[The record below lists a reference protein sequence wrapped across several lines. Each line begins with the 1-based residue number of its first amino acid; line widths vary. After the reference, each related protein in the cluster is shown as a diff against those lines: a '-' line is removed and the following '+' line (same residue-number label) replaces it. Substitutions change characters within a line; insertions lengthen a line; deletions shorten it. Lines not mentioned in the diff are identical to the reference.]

1 MLHLRDYPIA
11 KQLTWLNLVV
21 TTVALLLS
29 SSALLVYDVISSR
42 HALVR
47 NVSIEAQIIGSNTVS
62 ALLFDYPESAEDTL
76 SALRASRN
84 IVYAGIYTP
93 DGRPLA
99 EYWRDGTGKT
109 PPLPRNAIPQ
119 TESHFFTRDEVAVL
133 HPIVHEGKP
142 IGVLYL
148 RSDSRLLEN
157 RLKRYAQTIIAV
169 LLLSLAAA
177 TFFAWRSQRAV
188 SQPLVRLAETA
199 RVVSR
204 EKNYSLRAKASP
216 GHDEVNVVIEAFNEM
231 LTQIQRRDS
240 DLQQAHDGL
249 ELRVKDRTGE
259 LKRAEADLRALSRR
273 LLYTQDEERR
283 RIAGE
288 LHEGA
293 GQILAALSLKL
304 SIIHVGTAKLS
315 LALMREVEACVRMV
329 EKIVADLRTTAYLLH
344 PPLLEEAGLDSAIRW
359 FVEGFSERSKIPIRM
374 DISRSLGRLP
384 REVEIAIFRILQES
398 LTNIHRHSGSRDAII
413 RIARELHEVSL
424 EVKDHGRGMPKRG
437 AGREPEVGL
446 QGMQERA
453 RQLGGSLEIRSGNE
467 GTSVIAVLPLA
478 GEEAA

>member
-11 KQLTWLNLVV
+11 KQLTWLNLLV

-29 SSALLVYDVISSR
+29 CSAFLVYDVMSSR
-42 HALVR
+42 NTLVR
-47 NVSIEAQIIGSNTVS
+47 NVSMLAQIIGSNTVS

-84 IVYAGIYTP
+84 ILYAGIYTP

-99 EYWRDGTGKT
+99 EYWRDGKGKT
-109 PPLPRNAIPQ
+109 PRLPPTTVPQ
-119 TESHFFTRDEVAVL
+119 TESHFFARDEVAVL

-142 IGVLYL
+142 IGAVYI
-148 RSDSRLLEN
+148 RSDSQLLEN
-157 RLKRYAQTIIAV
+157 RLKRYAPTIIAV
-169 LLLSLAAA
+169 LLLSLTAA
-177 TFFAWRSQRAV
+177 TFFAWRCQRAV
-188 SQPLVRLAETA
+188 SEPLVRLAETA

-204 EKNYSLRAKASP
+204 EKNYSLQAEASH
-216 GHDEVNVVIEAFNEM
+216 GHDEVNVLIEAFNEM
-231 LTQIQRRDS
+231 LRQIQRRDS
-240 DLQQAHDGL
+240 DLRQAHDGL
-249 ELRVKDRTGE
+249 EMRVKDRTGE
-259 LKRAEADLRALSRR
+259 LERAEGDLRALSRR

-283 RIAGE
+283 RIARE

-304 SIIHVGTAKLS
+304 STIHARTAKLS
-315 LALMREVEACVRMV
+315 RLPMREVEDCIAMV
-329 EKIVADLRTTAYLLH
+329 EKILGDLRTTAYLLH

-359 FVEGFSERSKIPIRM
+359 FVEGFSERSKIPIQM
-374 DISRSLGRLP
+374 DISASLGRLP

-413 RIARELHEVSL
+413 EIARDAHEVSL
-424 EVKDHGRGMPKRG
+424 EVKDHGRGMPQPG
-437 AGREPEVGL
+437 ASAEPEVGL

-453 RQLGGSLEIRSGNE
+453 RQLGGSLEIRSGSD
-467 GTSVIAVLPLA
+467 GTSVIAVLPLG